1 MCVPIVREIDVE
13 KFDVEAKGRV
23 VDGFY
28 LVLPEHQTLRD
39 AFHLIQRKVGRKT
52 QSRKNNNSH

>member
-1 MCVPIVREIDVE
+1 VREIDVE